1 MKYNFDQ
8 IIDRWNTHSE
18 KWDGML
24 EHYGTNDLL
33 PMWEADMDF
42 EVAPALK
49 EAMIR
54 RAQHGIY
61 GYTVRENSFFDS
73 IINWQKRRN
82 GWTIQKDWIRNS
94 SGAIPAVSVAVNAFT
109 KPGDKVII
117 QDPVYYRFHNSVT
130 LNGRHI
136 VNNTMLY
143 EDGEYKID
151 FDTLERQIDSRV
163 KMMIICNPQNPV
175 GKVFKKEELIRIGE
189 ICLKNNIIILSDE
202 IYSDVVF
209 TGNKHIP
216 IASLSKELE
225 MCTVTIFGPGKGFNL
240 SGLKPTIIA
249 IPNPRLREE
258 YDFVSDAMQILLKNL
273 FSIEAIEVAYNECE
287 DWLDE
292 AIKYLEANRDFMI
305 DYFEK
310 NIPQVKLIKPEGT
323 YIAWLDFNGLGLND
337 KELEQL
343 AIEKMKIGFKYGY
356 TFGNGGQG
364 FQRINFACPREMLL
378 DGLQRIERAVKSL

>member
-209 TGNKHIP
+209 TGNEHIP

-292 AIKYLEANRDFMI
+292 AIKYLEANRNFMI

>member
-163 KMMIICNPQNPV
+163 KMIIICNPQNPV

-292 AIKYLEANRDFMI
+292 AIKYLEANRNFMI